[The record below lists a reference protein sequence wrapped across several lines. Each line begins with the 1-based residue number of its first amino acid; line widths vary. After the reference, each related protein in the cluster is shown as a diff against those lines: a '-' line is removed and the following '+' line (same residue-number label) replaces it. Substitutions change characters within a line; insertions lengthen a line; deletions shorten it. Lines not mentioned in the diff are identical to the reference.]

1 MEPID
6 INLEET
12 LGVAKP
18 ETIFWFT
25 YSTGTY
31 NGIQKCE
38 DRREFFY
45 KEKTLK
51 ELHDW
56 IEARRKTIEKEV
68 GQSVVIDNFGILKQ
82 GYE

>member
-1 MEPID
+1 ME
-6 INLEET
+6 NQEKT

-18 ETIFWFT
+18 ETIFWLT
-25 YSTGTY
+25 YSTSMIDGHQQL
-31 NGIQKCE
+31 G

-45 KEKTLK
+45 NKKTLK

-56 IEARRKTIEKEV
+56 IENHRARIEKSTR
-68 GQSVVIDNFGILKQ
+68 QNVVIDNFGILKQ